1 MTLLT
6 TRILPKISPTLLELA
21 EAGNVQLAE
30 LNVRGSLNTTLL
42 GVLSPAYTWAETPN
56 AYNAII
62 SDKQSD
68 KSRMPWFAKMFTIKS
83 LNLLNV
89 GGKNVLTTDKDG
101 NFLSRNQYDKTS
113 KNFPQANVKFGYHP
127 SNMLATIYPLES
139 GWKSDMVANQLYIS
153 ANSDSCRA
161 FDSLLTAL
169 GHQPSIEG
177 RLRLA
182 QFTNVGGYGMPCPF
196 ATFESSQSIVQG
208 SVDPF
213 TSTNGSMTWS
223 PSLQSRFD
231 TEPGV
236 KYASVFVFHDRDAI
250 GNALI
255 TTMGGY
261 VDGTYGMTSGWSAV
275 IPYADDGSDTVPVVF
290 VVGEKVFIHY
300 AKDRRYASG
309 TSIFD
314 IGYNTVQGRAL
325 EAKGYVYKDFEG
337 KDILAS
343 NIPVNGY
350 NTRIKG
356 SFHFLPYLAPPL
368 NHMHMLIQSMTSVDV
383 PVQLDKPD
391 GSKGPEFVI
400 KVYDVNTSVFCTK
413 VDKSWYSEYQT
424 SGFGLFKPRPTA
436 VRNKNIEAFNK
447 LDFTSLGIC
456 FDNAYSAID
465 PNIVSQTDLARDYA
479 RARAKACKTNDW
491 LEQKFTDN
499 ITYGE
504 LKNRIAA
511 QNSVSAF
518 YCVDTASD
526 GITFKGMKQYTGV
539 AWKFVN
545 DQGNV
550 VTTKESVTSLTR
562 TENSVVETFPSDA
575 STAER
580 AIAEVSAGASINMTL
595 FADVFN
601 LSQDERGAMANY
613 ISESDVALAYTD
625 TNSQMGGIVLANQYF
640 AAERSLSMN
649 GYPIYRFLPSPYR
662 ETMVMRMYADFKQI
676 GDGISRVI
684 NSFTSEV
691 VAVKLLA

>member
-21 EAGNVQLAE
+21 EAGDVQLAE

-42 GVLSPAYTWAETPN
+42 GVLSSSYTWAETPN

-68 KSRMPWFAKMFTIKS
+68 TSRMPWFAKMFTIKS

-89 GGKNVLTTDKDG
+89 GGKAVMTTDKDG

-127 SNMLATIYPLES
+127 SNMLASIYPLES

-161 FDSLLTAL
+161 FDGLLTSL
-169 GHQPSIEG
+169 GYQPSIEG

-182 QFTNVGGYGMPCPF
+182 QFTPSGGYGMPCPF
-196 ATFESSQSIVQG
+196 ETFESSQSIVQG
-208 SVDPF
+208 STDPF
-213 TSTNGSMTWS
+213 GSTNGSVTWT

-236 KYASVFVFHDRDAI
+236 KYASVFVFHRRDAT
-250 GNALI
+250 GDALI
-255 TTMGGY
+255 TTMGGL

-275 IPYADDGSDTVPVVF
+275 IPYTDDGGDTVPVVF
-290 VVGEKVFIHY
+290 VVGDKVFIHY
-300 AKDRRYASG
+300 AKDRRYAAG

-314 IGYNTVQGRAL
+314 IGYNTAQGGAL

-368 NHMHMLIQSMTSVDV
+368 NHMHMLVQSMTSTDV

-391 GSKGPEFVI
+391 GSKGPEFMI

-413 VDKSWYSEYQT
+413 IDKSWYSEYQT
-424 SGFGLFKPRPTA
+424 SGFGLFKPRPIA
-436 VRNKNIEAFNK
+436 VRDKNIEAFNK
-447 LDFTSLGIC
+447 LDFTSMGIC

-465 PNIVSQTDLARDYA
+465 PNIVNQTDLARDYA
-479 RARAKACKTNDW
+479 KARAKACKTNNW
-491 LEQKFTDN
+491 LEQKFSGDV
-499 ITYGE
+499 TYGE

-511 QNSVSAF
+511 QNRVSAF

-526 GITFKGMKQYTGV
+526 GITFKGTKRYAGV
-539 AWKFVN
+539 AWNFV
-545 DQGNV
+545 DGQGSV
-550 VTTKESVTSLTR
+550 VTIKESVTNLTR
-562 TENSVVETFPSDA
+562 TENSIVETFPSDA

-580 AIAEVSAGASINMTL
+580 AITEVSEGASINMTL

-601 LSQDERGAMANY
+601 LSQDERGAMASY
-613 ISESDVALAYTD
+613 IGESDVALAYTD

-649 GYPIYRFLPSPYR
+649 GYPVYRFLPSPYR